1 MVRLHYY
8 CMNSISQICCNVL
21 VICPRLI
28 VLGDVMIVSFFS
40 LMVKSSNPRID
51 KVLTQLCSSC
61 RVGRGGGTCLAL
73 KSSQGAE
80 KRRWSGGE
88 SVTGQ
93 LSNTRHH
100 KIKWR
105 LWYSF
110 QSRQKLKLFKLLRIS
125 IFQVEGQIVV
135 ECKKYL
141 PRIGWRSSFKYLK
154 PMEWSAEK
162 KLSAKINQTKEG
174 WSAGRYY
181 MLGIT
186 GEMVW
191 FNLDLLGNV
200 IYMNQKQ
207 FAFFNAMFEFLHFS
221 YFKTQLFDWES
232 LKSPNAI
239 TWLYEQINVIN
250 CWWGACVLE
259 KLPNFH
265 FQISLGEKHIAFS
278 FSEYLSA
285 W

>member
-1 MVRLHYY
+1 MFWFCPHEL
-8 CMNSISQICCNVL
+8 CMEMWWLFLWWWTHCK
-21 VICPRLI
+21 P
-28 VLGDVMIVSFFS
+28 
-40 LMVKSSNPRID
+40 SNPRID
-51 KVLTQLCSSC
+51 KVLNQLCSSC

-110 QSRQKLKLFKLLRIS
+110 QSRQKLKLFKLWRIS
-125 IFQVEGQIVV
+125 ICQVEGQIVV

-186 GEMVW
+186 RWMLW
-191 FNLDLLGNV
+191 FNFDILGNV
-200 IYMNQKQ
+200 IWIKSNLLLSMPCLN
-207 FAFFNAMFEFLHFS
+207 FC
-221 YFKTQLFDWES
+221 TS
-232 LKSPNAI
+232 L
-239 TWLYEQINVIN
+239 
-250 CWWGACVLE
+250 
-259 KLPNFH
+259 
-265 FQISLGEKHIAFS
+265 S
-278 FSEYLSA
+278 F
-285 W
+285 

>member
-1 MVRLHYY
+1 MFWFCPHEL
-8 CMNSISQICCNVL
+8 CMEMWWLFLWWWTHCK
-21 VICPRLI
+21 P
-28 VLGDVMIVSFFS
+28 
-40 LMVKSSNPRID
+40 SNPRID

-61 RVGRGGGTCLAL
+61 RLGRGGGTCLAL

-110 QSRQKLKLFKLLRIS
+110 QSRQKLKLFKL
-125 IFQVEGQIVV
+125 
-135 ECKKYL
+135 
-141 PRIGWRSSFKYLK
+141 WSS
-154 PMEWSAEK
+154 
-162 KLSAKINQTKEG
+162 
-174 WSAGRYY
+174 GRYY

-186 GEMVW
+186 WGMVW

-259 KLPNFH
+259 KLPNLQL
-265 FQISLGEKHIAFS
+265 QILLSEKHFAHS
-278 FSEYLSA
+278 FSEYLNV